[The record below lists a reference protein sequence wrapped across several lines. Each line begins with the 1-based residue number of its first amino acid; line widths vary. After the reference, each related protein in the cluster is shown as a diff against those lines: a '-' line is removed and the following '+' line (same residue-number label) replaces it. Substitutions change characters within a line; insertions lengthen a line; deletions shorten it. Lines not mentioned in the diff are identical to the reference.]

1 MKKIF
6 KYVPIILGLV
16 MVMSSCGD
24 DDETEPVASTP
35 APTLNYS
42 VNSSAD
48 MSSYSLTTGDPVTIA
63 ITANKLGTGKDLDFI
78 SISQNGANVTNSMMF
93 TIGNNTY
100 DFSTSADQE
109 IKNADDE
116 TFQAI
121 GTFVGITSNVGTTTY
136 TITVKDKDG
145 VATTK
150 SFDIV
155 VADATTPLST
165 MKSGYFYH
173 VGGSLAGRWN
183 VSTDTSIAGTGT
195 VLENTDVAGDPF
207 SGAFSLSMGS
217 TMVVGT
223 ASNYDDATVESAE
236 ATYNAGTAVTTN
248 TSPVVN
254 DVYVVKTAT
263 GDYIVIKVTGINA
276 ADNTCNCGNTGK
288 MSFNYKKA

>member
-24 DDETEPVASTP
+24 DDETAPAASAP

-48 MSSYSLTTGDPVTIA
+48 MSSYALNTNEAVTIA

-78 SISQNGANVTNSMMF
+78 SIAQNGANVTNSMMF
-93 TIGNNTY
+93 TVGNNTY
-100 DFSTSADQE
+100 DFSTAADQS
-109 IKNADDE
+109 IKNDDDE
-116 TFQAI
+116 TFQVI
-121 GTFVGITSNVGTTTY
+121 GTFTGITSNVGTTTY
-136 TITVKDKDG
+136 TITVKDRDG
-145 VATTK
+145 VTTSK

-155 VADATTPLST
+155 VADPTTPLST

-195 VLENTDVAGDPF
+195 LLENTDVAGDPF
-207 SGAFSLSMGS
+207 TGAFDLSMGS
-217 TMVVGT
+217 TMVVGS
-223 ASNYDDATVESAE
+223 ASNYDNATVESAE
-236 ATYNAGTAVTTN
+236 ATYNAGTAVTANN
-248 TSPVVN
+248 TPVVN

-263 GDYIVIKVTGINA
+263 GDYIVIKVTDINA
-276 ADNTCNCGNTGK
+276 ADNTCVCGNRGK
-288 MSFNYKKA
+288 MSFIYKKA

>member
-63 ITANKLGTGKDLDFI
+63 ITANKLGTGKDLDLI

-207 SGAFSLSMGS
+207 TGAFSLSMGS

-248 TSPVVN
+248 TSPAVN

-263 GDYIVIKVTGINA
+263 GDYIVIKVTAIDP